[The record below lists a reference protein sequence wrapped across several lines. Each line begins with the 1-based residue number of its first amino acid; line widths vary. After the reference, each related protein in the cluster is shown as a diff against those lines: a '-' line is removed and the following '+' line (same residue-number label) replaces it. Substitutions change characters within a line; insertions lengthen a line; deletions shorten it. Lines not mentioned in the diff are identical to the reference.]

1 MKPSVGFSYSPDA
14 DFLTSD
20 MFRMVQYDT
29 TGRRREYSIYEGSI
43 YGTPS
48 TGRRSGS
55 VSFSLSNIVEA
66 KVYAK
71 NDTTGKP
78 KKIKLIESLTMNTS
92 YNIFSDSLNWSP
104 VNMAF
109 RTTLAQNINFQA
121 NSTFNIY
128 GMNEKGGAI
137 NRLAVSQGLGLARMT
152 SLNMSLDFDLG
163 QLLGSGDHNRQ
174 QQTPGQGGQGQG
186 RAPGNKV
193 DLMLHPEATSRWPT
207 RTLMNSAM

>member
-1 MKPSVGFSYSPDA
+1 MKPSVSFSYSPDA
-14 DFLTSD
+14 GFLTSD
-20 MFRMVQYDT
+20 MFRIVQSDT
-29 TGRRREYSIYEGSI
+29 TGRTREYSIYEGSI

-48 TGRRSGS
+48 TGRRSGT
-55 VSFSLSNIVEA
+55 VSFSLANIVEA
-66 KVYAK
+66 KVFAK

-128 GMNEKGGAI
+128 GMNEKGGQSTGWQSA
-137 NRLAVSQGLGLARMT
+137 RGLGW
-152 SLNMSLDFDLG
+152 
-163 QLLGSGDHNRQ
+163 
-174 QQTPGQGGQGQG
+174 QG
-186 RAPGNKV
+186 
-193 DLMLHPEATSRWPT
+193 
-207 RTLMNSAM
+207 